1 METAKPSAKIS
12 GLICREECPD
22 SIDLPELAVLA
33 TNNQLDVQDDVKGE
47 E

>member
-1 METAKPSAKIS
+1 MI
-12 GLICREECPD
+12 GRH

-33 TNNQLDVQDDVKGE
+33 TDNQLDVQDDVKGE

>member
-1 METAKPSAKIS
+1 MIGRVE
-12 GLICREECPD
+12 CRH

-33 TNNQLDVQDDVKGE
+33 TDNQLDVQDDVKGE